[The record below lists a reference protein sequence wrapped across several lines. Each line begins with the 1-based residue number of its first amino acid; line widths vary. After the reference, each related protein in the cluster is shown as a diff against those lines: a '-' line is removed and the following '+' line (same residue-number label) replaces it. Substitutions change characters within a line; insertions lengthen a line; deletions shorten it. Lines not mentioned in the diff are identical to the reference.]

1 LNPLTYKSPDERT
14 APAAAA
20 VSPLRSLKARLLQAD
35 RPLFALFQSVGTQA
49 LITAI
54 NVLTGVMTA
63 RMLGADGRGIYT
75 AVSTWPQLFATLAVA
90 GLNSAV
96 VYRLRKSPEHRV
108 GITGAAVVLCL
119 ASALICAAVG
129 VLLLPFLMDRYTPDI
144 VLFSQI
150 CLVSV
155 MVNSLQMLIKQTFA
169 GMGEFARCNLA
180 NLLPQALY
188 LFALLAVVIVVPVT
202 ARNAVLALLGS
213 GAIALLAALPGFI
226 RLARPGF
233 KAAMQELPQLASY
246 SSRAWLMDVV
256 FTTATYMDRLVLIPM
271 LSPEQLGFYGVAFS
285 FSRVILLSQPAILSV
300 MLSHMSGRAALE
312 RRRMHDHALRF
323 LVAALLVG
331 CALLWMVGEPLLT
344 FTYGAEFAAASTLFR
359 LLVIEASLAVLSQV
373 TAQLFLSDDRPGVVS
388 IIQVVVLG
396 VSIALLLVL
405 VPLYGAVGAALGL
418 MAAGLIRWMLFLAA
432 TRLIL
437 RFPLPR
443 LYLVRDDFRYI
454 LGLLR

>member
-1 LNPLTYKSPDERT
+1 
-14 APAAAA
+14 
-20 VSPLRSLKARLLQAD
+20 
-35 RPLFALFQSVGTQA
+35 
-49 LITAI
+49 
-54 NVLTGVMTA
+54 
-63 RMLGADGRGIYT
+63 
-75 AVSTWPQLFATLAVA
+75 
-90 GLNSAV
+90 
-96 VYRLRKSPEHRV
+96 
-108 GITGAAVVLCL
+108 
-119 ASALICAAVG
+119 
-129 VLLLPFLMDRYTPDI
+129 
-144 VLFSQI
+144 
-150 CLVSV
+150 VSV
-155 MVNSLQMLIKQTFA
+155 MVNSLQMLIKQIFA

-188 LFALLAVVIVVPVT
+188 LFALLAVVIVVPAT

-233 KAAMQELPQLASY
+233 QAAMQELPQLASY
-246 SSRAWLMDVV
+246 SGRAWLMDVV

-300 MLSHMSGRAALE
+300 MLSHMSGRTALE

-373 TAQLFLSDDRPGVVS
+373 TAQLFLSGDRPGVVS

>member
-1 LNPLTYKSPDERT
+1 MNPITYKSPDERT
-14 APAAAA
+14 AAAA
-20 VSPLRSLKARLLQAD
+20 SPRRSLKARLLRAD

-49 LITAI
+49 LITVI

-90 GLNSAV
+90 GLNSAI
-96 VYRLRKSPEHRV
+96 VYRLRKSPERAG
-108 GITGAAVVLCL
+108 GIAGAGVVLCL
-119 ASALICAAVG
+119 AFSLVCAAVG

-169 GMGEFARCNLA
+169 GLGQFVRCNLA
-180 NLLPQALY
+180 NLLPQAFY
-188 LFALLAVVIVVPVT
+188 LFALLAVVISVPMT

-213 GAIALLAALPGFI
+213 GAIALLVALPGFI
-226 RLARPGF
+226 RLARPRLE
-233 KAAMQELPQLASY
+233 AALEELPQLASY
-246 SSRAWLMDVV
+246 SGRAWLMDVV
-256 FTTATYMDRLVLIPM
+256 FTTSTYMDRLVLIPM
-271 LSPEQLGFYGVAFS
+271 LSPEELGFYGVAFS

-300 MLSHMSGRAALE
+300 MLSHMSGRTALE
-312 RRRMHDHALRF
+312 RRRVHDHALRF
-323 LVAALLVG
+323 LVATLLLG
-331 CALLWMVGEPLLT
+331 CGLLWVVGTPLLT
-344 FTYGAEFAAASTLFR
+344 FTYGAEFAAADTIFR
-359 LLVIEASLAVLSQV
+359 LLVVEASLAVLSQV
-373 TAQLFLSDDRPGVVS
+373 TAQLFLSGDRPGVVS
-388 IIQVVVLG
+388 IIQVVVLC

-405 VPLYGAVGAALGL
+405 VPVYGAVGAALGL
-418 MAAGLIRWMLFLAA
+418 VGAGLIRWMLFLVAS
-432 TRLIL
+432 RMIL

-443 LYLVRDDFRYI
+443 LYLVRDDFRYL

>member
-1 LNPLTYKSPDERT
+1 LNPITYKSPDERT
-14 APAAAA
+14 ASAAAA

-49 LITAI
+49 LITVI
-54 NVLTGVMTA
+54 NLLTGVMTA
-63 RMLGADGRGIYT
+63 RMLGADGRGVYT

-90 GLNSAV
+90 GLNSAI
-96 VYRLRKSPEHRV
+96 VYRLRKSPERAG
-108 GITGAAVVLCL
+108 GIAGAGIVLCL
-119 ASALICAAVG
+119 ASSLVCAAVG

-169 GMGEFARCNLA
+169 GIGQFVRCNLA
-180 NLLPQALY
+180 NLVPQAFY
-188 LFALLAVVIVVPVT
+188 LFALLAVVISVPVT

-213 GAIALLAALPGFI
+213 GAIALLVALPGFI
-226 RLARPGF
+226 RLARPRLST
-233 KAAMQELPQLASY
+233 ALEELPQLASY
-246 SSRAWLMDVV
+246 SGRAWLMDVV
-256 FTTATYMDRLVLIPM
+256 FTTSTYMDRLVLIPM

-312 RRRMHDHALRF
+312 RRRVHDHALRF
-323 LVAALLVG
+323 LVATLLLG
-331 CALLWMVGEPLLT
+331 CGLLWIVGKPLLT
-344 FTYGAEFAAASTLFR
+344 FAYGAEFAAADTLFR
-359 LLVIEASLAVLSQV
+359 LLVVEASLAVLSQI
-373 TAQLFLSDDRPGVVS
+373 TAQLFLSGDRPGVVS
-388 IIQVVVLG
+388 IIQVVVLC

-418 MAAGLIRWMLFLAA
+418 VGAGLIRWMLFLAA
-432 TRLIL
+432 SRMIL

-443 LYLVRDDFRYI
+443 LYLVRDDFRYL

>member
-1 LNPLTYKSPDERT
+1 MNPLTYKSPDERT

-63 RMLGADGRGIYT
+63 RMLGADGRGVYT

-96 VYRLRKSPEHRV
+96 VYRLRKSPERRV

-129 VLLLPFLMDRYTPDI
+129 VLLLPFLMDRYTPAI

-188 LFALLAVVIVVPVT
+188 LFALLAVVIVVPAT

-246 SSRAWLMDVV
+246 SGRAWLMDVV

-271 LSPEQLGFYGVAFS
+271 LSPAQLGFYGVAFS

-373 TAQLFLSDDRPGVVS
+373 TAQLFLSGDRPGVVS

-396 VSIALLLVL
+396 ISIALLLVL

>member
-1 LNPLTYKSPDERT
+1 MNPFTSKAVDEPT
-14 APAAAA
+14 AAAA
-20 VSPLRSLKARLLQAD
+20 SPLHSLKMRLLQAD

-49 LITAI
+49 LITVI

-96 VYRLRKSPEHRV
+96 VYRLRKSPERRA
-108 GITGAAVVLCL
+108 GITGAALVLCL

-129 VLLLPFLMDRYTPDI
+129 VLLLPFLMDRYTPDV

-155 MVNSLQMLIKQTFA
+155 MVNSLQMLIKQAFA
-169 GMGEFARCNLA
+169 GMGEFMRCNLA

-188 LFALLAVVIVVPVT
+188 LFALLAVVILVPAT
-202 ARNAVLALLGS
+202 AHNAVLALLGS
-213 GAIALLAALPGFI
+213 GAFALLAALPGFL
-226 RLARPGF
+226 RLARPAF

-246 SSRAWLMDVV
+246 SGRAWLMDVV

-300 MLSHMSGRAALE
+300 MLAHMSGRAALE

-331 CALLWMVGEPLLT
+331 CGLLWVIGEPLLT

-388 IIQVVVLG
+388 IIQVVVLC
-396 VSIALLLVL
+396 VSITLLLVL

-418 MAAGLIRWMLFLAA
+418 MGAGLIRWMLFLVA
-432 TRLIL
+432 TRVIL

-443 LYLVRDDFRYI
+443 LYLVREDFRYI

>member
-1 LNPLTYKSPDERT
+1 
-14 APAAAA
+14 
-20 VSPLRSLKARLLQAD
+20 
-35 RPLFALFQSVGTQA
+35 
-49 LITAI
+49 
-54 NVLTGVMTA
+54 MTA

-96 VYRLRKSPEHRV
+96 VYHLRKSPERRA
-108 GITGAAVVLCL
+108 GITGAALVLCL

-129 VLLLPFLMDRYTPDI
+129 VLLLPFLMARYTPGI

-155 MVNSLQMLIKQTFA
+155 MVNSLQMIIKQTFA
-169 GMGEFARCNLA
+169 GLGEFVRCNLA

-188 LFALLAVVIVVPVT
+188 LAALLAVVILVPAT

-213 GAIALLAALPGFI
+213 GAIALLAALPGFM
-226 RLARPGF
+226 RLARPAL
-233 KAAMQELPQLASY
+233 KAAMRELPQLASY
-246 SSRAWLMDVV
+246 SGRAWLMDVV
-256 FTTATYMDRLVLIPM
+256 FTAATYMDRLVLIPM

-300 MLSHMSGRAALE
+300 MLSHMSGRAAPE

-331 CALLWMVGEPLLT
+331 CGLLWVIGEPLLT
-344 FTYGAEFAAASTLFR
+344 FTYGSEFATATTLFR
-359 LLVIEASLAVLSQV
+359 LLVVEASLAVMSQV

-388 IIQVVVLG
+388 IIQVVVLC
-396 VSIALLLVL
+396 VSITLLLVL

-418 MAAGLIRWMLFLAA
+418 MGAGLIRWMLFLAA
-432 TRLIL
+432 TRMIL